1 MCEKT
6 AAFMS
11 QNKFRTTRT
20 TKERNNGRFGSGYDN
35 RFGDFTSWVSK
46 NVRVNYYD
54 FLIQFRLQTNDGMT
68 ALKVG
73 TEHCDPLELKRK
85 KERGSVD
92 LSWRGR
98 SKTKNKKLKRS
109 DEHKKSLRMFPCSIE
124 LR

>member
-1 MCEKT
+1 MRET

-20 TKERNNGRFGSGYDN
+20 AKKRYNGRFNSGYDN
-35 RFGDFTSWVSK
+35 RFGDFMSLVSI
-46 NVRVNYYD
+46 NVRVNYFD
-54 FLIQFRLQTNDGMT
+54 LLIQFRLQTNDGMT

-92 LSWRGR
+92 LSWRGC
-98 SKTKNKKLKRS
+98 SKTKNKKLKR
-109 DEHKKSLRMFPCSIE
+109 
-124 LR
+124 

>member
-1 MCEKT
+1 MNNIIHMCEKT

-20 TKERNNGRFGSGYDN
+20 AKERYNGRFNSGYDN
-35 RFGDFTSWVSK
+35 RFGDFMSLVSI
-46 NVRVNYYD
+46 NVRVNYFD
-54 FLIQFRLQTNDGMT
+54 LLIQFRLQTNDGMT

-92 LSWRGR
+92 LSWRGC
-98 SKTKNKKLKRS
+98 SKTKNKKVKR
-109 DEHKKSLRMFPCSIE
+109 
-124 LR
+124 